1 MKRKDAVAKYG
12 ARLRIASLGAV
23 SEKECDEDGDEIVR
37 VVHDGTRLVEVN
49 TNIKVRDAGLFPQA
63 RDIQCVLR
71 ELVALAITPFAVK
84 GDVTEAHRAI
94 DVGKNR
100 TSLTN
105 AIWGRTCTR
114 GLFVV

>member
-23 SEKECDEDGDEIVR
+23 SKKEFDEDGDEIVR

-63 RDIQCVLR
+63 RDIKCVLR
-71 ELVALAITPFAVK
+71 ELAALAITPFAVK